1 MIVKANKTDIK
12 SISELASQLYET
24 PATELV
30 GEFNELLGN
39 ENALVL
45 VLRIDNKIKG
55 FSHTQLRYD
64 YVEGC
69 ETSPV
74 GYLEG
79 MYVSEEDREQG
90 YATKMLAQGKSWAKE
105 KGCREFASDTELD
118 NKLGYLFHKHSGFIE
133 TNRLITFKQD
143 L

>member
-1 MIVKANKTDIK
+1 MIEKARKEDVKAL
-12 SISELASQLYET
+12 SVLAGKLYET
-24 PATELV
+24 PAEPLV
-30 GEFNELLGN
+30 DEFNELLAN
-39 ENALVL
+39 KNALIL
-45 VLRIDNKIKG
+45 VLKIDNKIEG
-55 FSHTQLRYD
+55 FAQIQLRYD

-79 MYVSEEDREQG
+79 IYITKQHCRNGHGTQMVEQG
-90 YATKMLAQGKSWAKE
+90 KAWAKD
-105 KGCREFASDTELD
+105 KGCREFASDTELN
-118 NKLGYLFHKHSGFIE
+118 NKNGYLFHTKTGFKE